1 MGGAYTLS
9 CTELELRKI
18 AWRARAQN
26 LRGNRKRDS
35 SGGSHSDIAGD
46 TWDPMRCSHPGMGDG
61 GIDVE
66 SYYQRYGPMVFRRC
80 RRLLGSEESAMDA
93 MQEVFI
99 NLIHHQ
105 HRLAEQ
111 APSGLLLRM
120 ATNVSLNRIRASKR
134 AALEPAELLDR
145 IAGSSDEESPSIAR
159 SILRALFQR
168 EPESSRTIAVMH
180 LVDGL
185 TLEEVAAEVGM
196 SISGVRKRLRKLR
209 EQLHQMEEATHA

>member
-1 MGGAYTLS
+1 
-9 CTELELRKI
+9 
-18 AWRARAQN
+18 
-26 LRGNRKRDS
+26 
-35 SGGSHSDIAGD
+35 
-46 TWDPMRCSHPGMGDG
+46 MGDG

-80 RRLLGSEESAMDA
+80 RRLLRSEESGMDA
-93 MQEVFI
+93 MQEVFV
-99 NLIHHQ
+99 NLIRHQ

-120 ATNVSLNRIRASKR
+120 ATNVCLNRLRASKR
-134 AALEPAELLDR
+134 ATLEPADLLDQ
-145 IAGSSDEESPSIAR
+145 IARSSDDESSSIAR
-159 SILRALFQR
+159 LVLRTLFRR

-196 SISGVRKRLRKLR
+196 SVSGVRKRLRKLR
-209 EQLHQMEEATHA
+209 EQLHQMEEVAHG